1 MLRWSIRRSTN
12 YPWWTDV
19 AAFAGGIAVAG
30 TLWAS
35 LHGGPGH
42 PADPEEQAA
51 VPPHTIEKP
60 AEHAHPKSSASPKT
74 QDKPSEKKEKVSPAA
89 PAAAWSDSVRVRVY
103 LSGRG
108 AVETVPLET
117 YVRGVVAA
125 EMPLSFEPAA
135 LEAQA
140 LAARTYIVR
149 KLLNNDRT
157 GVPAGGADTIDT
169 QDNQVYR
176 SEAEMDELK
185 RTDPSLWSK
194 ANEAALRTKGQIL
207 VYDGQPIEAL
217 YFSSSN
223 GFTENSEEVFP
234 ESVPYLRSV
243 ASPWDREEASN
254 WETTSEISVRDFYGA
269 LGVQETAKLAR
280 AGAGSSIRIVDRTP
294 GRRVKTL
301 AVGGQE
307 WTGEE
312 VREKL
317 GLRSAA
323 FTLDLDK
330 KTIVITSYGNGHGVG
345 MSQWGAEGMA
355 KEGYSASQIVS
366 YYYTGIK
373 IEDASKLAGAAKL

>member
-1 MLRWSIRRSTN
+1 MLRWSIKRRTN
-12 YPWWTDV
+12 LPWWTDA

-30 TLWAS
+30 ALWAS
-35 LHGGPGH
+35 FHGG
-42 PADPEEQAA
+42 AA
-51 VPPHTIEKP
+51 PSPVQDEAAIRQPIIEDKP
-60 AEHAHPKSSASPKT
+60 AKREIPEMSAAPKTQPKSSAKKDTASST
-74 QDKPSEKKEKVSPAA
+74 SDGSETI
-89 PAAAWSDSVRVRVY
+89 RVRVY
-103 LSGRG
+103 LSERG
-108 AVETVPLET
+108 AIETVPLET

-149 KLLNNDRT
+149 KMQSKDSA

-176 SEAEMDELK
+176 SEAEMEQLK
-185 RTDPSLWSK
+185 RSDPALWSK

-207 VYDGQPIEAL
+207 VYDGMPIEAL
-217 YFSSSN
+217 YFASSN

-234 ESVPYLRSV
+234 ERVPYLRSV
-243 ASPWDREEASN
+243 ASPWDREEAAD
-254 WETTSEISVRDFYGA
+254 WKTTREIPIRDFYEA
-269 LGVQETAKLAR
+269 LGAKGTAKLAR
-280 AGAGSSIRIVDRTP
+280 SDAKPSIRIAARTP

-301 AVGGQE
+301 TVGGQE

-317 GLRSAA
+317 GLKSAA
-323 FTLDLDK
+323 FDLDLDK
-330 KTIVITSYGNGHGVG
+330 QNVVITSYGSGHGVG

-355 KEGYSASQIVS
+355 EQGYTASQIVS
-366 YYYTGIK
+366 YYYRGVR
-373 IEDASKLAGAAKL
+373 IEDAAKVGAAAKL